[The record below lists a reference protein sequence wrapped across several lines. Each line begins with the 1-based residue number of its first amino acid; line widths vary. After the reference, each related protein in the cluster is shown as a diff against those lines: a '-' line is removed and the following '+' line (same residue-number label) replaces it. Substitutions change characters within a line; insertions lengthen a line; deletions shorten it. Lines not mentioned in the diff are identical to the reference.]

1 VKHLCLILAIALVCL
16 AWSVTAQ
23 EARLVDP
30 RPFGIDLVPGE
41 VRPGEN
47 RVVTTTD
54 SAGQPAVGKLHV
66 RVGDGALVLLPD
78 GELVSRK
85 AGEFS
90 PTDRPF
96 EPIGQDAL
104 TKRLEAEFR
113 GFKIKATNHYLYVYT
128 ASEEFQLG
136 TSRILESMFAGL
148 KTFAAAQKLPTHE
161 PPTPLVV
168 VMFKTEEE
176 FQKYRRMPEG
186 VVAYYH
192 TLSNRVFL
200 YEQSRLAQV
209 RPDLAMQQSISTIAH
224 EGAHQILHNI
234 GVQQRL
240 SFWPMWLGEGLA
252 EYLAPTS
259 TGARLKWKGPGEV
272 NDLRMF
278 ELEQFLKSEA
288 AEKPDGELIEHTVL
302 AGRLTSTGY
311 ATAWAL
317 THFLAKQRRAEFGEL
332 LRECS
337 KLGPLEGATLVTPP
351 GIVRA
356 NREQFVRIFGEDLTD
371 MESRLVLHLKKQP
384 YTDPFKDLPHYVATL
399 VAMNGRR
406 QERSANTFHSTQLAQ
421 KWIADSLAK
430 IPAEQRAA
438 AQSAIRAFPNRLQA
452 EAFATQWL
460 RGR

>member
-1 VKHLCLILAIALVCL
+1 LKLPCLSLAIALLCL
-16 AWSVTAQ
+16 VRALFAQ
-23 EARLVDP
+23 EAKPVDP
-30 RPFGIDLVPGE
+30 RPFGVDLAPGE
-41 VRPGEN
+41 VRPGED
-47 RVVTTTD
+47 RVATTTD
-54 SAGQPAVGKLHV
+54 SDGKPAVCKLHV
-66 RVGDGALVLLPD
+66 RVGEGALVLLPD
-78 GELVSRK
+78 GHLVPRK

-96 EPIGQDAL
+96 EPISQDAL
-104 TKRLEAEFR
+104 AKRLEAEFPS
-113 GFKIKATNHYLYVYT
+113 FKIKATNHYLYVYT

-161 PPTPLVV
+161 PATPLVV

-209 RPDLAMQQSISTIAH
+209 RPDLAIQQSISTIAH

-278 ELEQFLKSEA
+278 ELEQFLKSDA
-288 AEKPDGELIEHTVL
+288 ASKPDGELIEHTVL

-317 THFLAKQRRAEFGEL
+317 THYLAKQRRAEFGEL

-337 KLGPLEGATLVTPP
+337 KLGPLEGAIEVTPP
-351 GIVRA
+351 GIVRD
-356 NREQFVRIFGEDLTD
+356 NRERFVRIFGDDLTD

-384 YTDPFKDLPHYVATL
+384 YTDPFKDLPHFVATL
-399 VAMNGRR
+399 ALGAAGR
-406 QERSANTFHSTQLAQ
+406 QRSANTFHSTQLAQ
-421 KWIADSLAK
+421 KWLTDSLAK
-430 IPAEQRAA
+430 IPADQQAA
-438 AQSAIRAFPNRLQA
+438 AESAIRAFPNRLQA